1 MIPKILE
8 YVDDRIM
15 VTAEAYSVPELKNI
29 ITKHELKAEPYL
41 AYVHLMTAPD
51 SPYINIP
58 DDEKEETVI
67 YAVIQT
73 HGDFDIDDKL
83 IKPALDKLTKLYTS
97 TTKNYYDSLKISID
111 KMSAYLRDK
120 PIIEGKDGNL
130 SEIIRIHKEGGATI
144 RSFKDI
150 EKQVDEELK
159 TKMRGKSVLGD
170 YFE

>member
-8 YVDDRIM
+8 YEDGRIK
-15 VTAEAYSVPELKNI
+15 VTAEAYMVKELHDL
-29 ITKHELKAEPYL
+29 ITKYDMMAEPYL

-51 SPYINIP
+51 SPYMNL
-58 DDEKEETVI
+58 DETEKEETIVYDI
-67 YAVIQT
+67 VNSIGDLDLGDPLLAKAVE
-73 HGDFDIDDKL
+73 KL
-83 IKPALDKLTKLYTS
+83 ESLYTS

-111 KMSAYLRDK
+111 KMSRYLRDK

-130 SEIIRIHKEGGATI
+130 SEIIRIHKEGGSTI

-159 TKMRGKSVLGD
+159 LKMRGKNILGD
-170 YFE
+170 Y